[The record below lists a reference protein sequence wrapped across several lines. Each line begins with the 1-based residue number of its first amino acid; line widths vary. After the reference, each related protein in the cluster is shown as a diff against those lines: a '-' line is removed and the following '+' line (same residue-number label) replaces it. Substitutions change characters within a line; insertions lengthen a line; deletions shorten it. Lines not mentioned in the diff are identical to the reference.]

1 MPYSSQSQRLISRVV
16 SDASNGTLHGPEQL
30 VDAFYPELKR
40 LAAAK
45 MRRQP
50 ADHTWRPTELVSEL
64 YLELVKIDA
73 LRPVKSGDERERS
86 AFFALAG
93 QAMHW
98 LLVRHTR
105 RLSWKA
111 DREEIPASLADS
123 APGAHKLTEL
133 EDLLEGLAAIDAQLR
148 SVVELRVF
156 EGLSN

>member
-1 MPYSSQSQRLISRVV
+1 
-16 SDASNGTLHGPEQL
+16 
-30 VDAFYPELKR
+30 
-40 LAAAK
+40 
-45 MRRQP
+45 
-50 ADHTWRPTELVSEL
+50 
-64 YLELVKIDA
+64 
-73 LRPVKSGDERERS
+73 
-86 AFFALAG
+86 
-93 QAMHW
+93 MHW

-156 EGLSN
+156 EGLSIDECAQRLDCSISTVSRNWRFAKRWLQSRLGAVDDPANDAGGDA